1 MWLIPHMASLNDNCQ
16 CFSTSIIAQP
26 IHKLCGG
33 QEVVAH
39 TLGPSTWEA
48 EADRSLWNWGQ
59 PGLQSEF
66 QDSQSYM
73 KKPCLNKQANKQNPN
88 KPLWWIME
96 KEREKVYHVE
106 SVFVCFNKALL
117 ITHSWSNAYYC
128 VISLSVYLPWLSRL
142 LLDAAKGYQ
151 PCIRRG
157 PPAGRMACLAS
168 SVMWRDWCSFTPLP
182 GIWEELSVPNLSLV
196 WSGDSLSGFPAP
208 ALALGRVQIFRSSSG
223 LPELRAGGM
232 GTQQSAP

>member
-1 MWLIPHMASLNDNCQ
+1 MARRWWLIPLVPALGRQRRTDLCEIEASLVYRVSSRTVRAIWRSPV
-16 CFSTSIIAQP
+16 STNKQTNKIP
-26 IHKLCGG
+26 TNLCG
-33 QEVVAH
+33 E
-39 TLGPSTWEA
+39 
-48 EADRSLWNWGQ
+48 LW
-59 PGLQSEF
+59 
-66 QDSQSYM
+66 
-73 KKPCLNKQANKQNPN
+73 
-88 KPLWWIME
+88 

-142 LLDAAKGYQ
+142 FLDAAKGYQ